1 MNRRD
6 VHRFDRLHHVR
17 AVEEQRARQDLL
29 TAHDRLRA
37 ASQARDVAR
46 VDASQGA
53 ALGVRDLALF
63 RTELMVGALR
73 NERLQ
78 AAQDKVTSAESAVV
92 AAHALWTLAARRV
105 QGLDK
110 LVERRKETLRAEELS
125 AETRENEDLFL
136 ARRAMGWA

>member
-17 AVEEQRARQDLL
+17 AVEEQRSRQDLMA
-29 TAHDRLRA
+29 AHDRLRA

-46 VDASQGA
+46 ADANQSA
-53 ALGVRDLALF
+53 AMGVRDLALF

-78 AAQDKVTSAESAVV
+78 AAQDKVTAAESAVV
-92 AAHALWTLAARRV
+92 AAHALWTVAARRV

-110 LVERRKETLRAEELS
+110 LVERRRETLRAEELS
-125 AETRENEDLFL
+125 AESRENEDLFL